1 MTALLEKV
9 TTARKRDRGS
19 TRPPA
24 NVERVLSAV
33 LLVVFGAAAVLGV
46 AWWAAASSAE
56 IDLAHTREAVLAG
69 ARQAAINLPSL
80 DHQHAEEGMDRWIA
94 SSTGALKEEF
104 VSNRDRYVQV
114 VKQAKRTTMAT
125 ITDAAVAELDMVTG
139 TARVLVGVD
148 VTVTPEQGEPMVS
161 RQRLHLG
168 MTRTAEGWKA
178 SKVSPVG
185 TPTVGPN

>member
-9 TTARKRDRGS
+9 TARKRD
-19 TRPPA
+19 PA
-24 NVERVLSAV
+24 PSRSPAKIERVLIALVV
-33 LLVVFGAAAVLGV
+33 LVFGATAVLGV
-46 AWWAAASSAE
+46 AWWAAAGSAE
-56 IDLAHTREAVLAG
+56 IERAHIREAVLAD

-80 DHQHAEEGMDRWIA
+80 DYQHAEEGIDRWIHT
-94 SSTGALKEEF
+94 STGQLQEEF

-114 VKQAKRTTMAT
+114 VKQAKRKTQAS
-125 ITDAAVAELDMVTG
+125 ITDAAVAELDLVAG
-139 TARVLVGVD
+139 TARVIVGVD
-148 VTVTPEQGEPMVS
+148 VTVTPEQGAPMVS
-161 RQRLHLG
+161 RQRLNLG

>member
-1 MTALLEKV
+1 MTALLEK
-9 TTARKRDRGS
+9 ARTRRRDPAPS
-19 TRPPA
+19 RPP
-24 NVERVLSAV
+24 VSLELVLTVV
-33 LLVVFGAAAVLGV
+33 LLLAFGAAAVLGV

-56 IDLAHTREAVLAG
+56 IERAHVREAVLAD

-80 DHQHAEEGMDRWIA
+80 DYQHAEEGIDRWIA
-94 SSTGALKEEF
+94 SSTGQLHEEF

-114 VKQAKRTTMAT
+114 VKQAKRKTKAS
-125 ITDAAVAELDMVTG
+125 ITDAAVAELDEVAG

-148 VTVTPEQGEPMVS
+148 VTVTPEQGPPVVS
-161 RQRLHLG
+161 RQRLNLG
-168 MTRTAEGWKA
+168 MTRTAEGWRA